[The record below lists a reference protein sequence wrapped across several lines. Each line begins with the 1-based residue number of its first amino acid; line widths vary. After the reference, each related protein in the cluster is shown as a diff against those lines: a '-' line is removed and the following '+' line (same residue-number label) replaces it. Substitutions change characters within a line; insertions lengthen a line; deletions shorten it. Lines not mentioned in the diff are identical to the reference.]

1 MQYQA
6 DEKSGGT
13 EIKKVA
19 TVNCLAAST
28 KMALKSV
35 PASRPGASS
44 KVVSRGRSDRDVCM
58 CDLLSHHTA
67 PVDHCGVAFCDSE
80 PCLQARR
87 TAVSVCKVPEW
98 GQHALRA
105 SLAARLVSSVQGQRK
120 VCAWQA
126 EEQVLGMWRRG
137 CVYSQKTEVPLQRV
151 FACERVNV

>member
-1 MQYQA
+1 
-6 DEKSGGT
+6 
-13 EIKKVA
+13 
-19 TVNCLAAST
+19 
-28 KMALKSV
+28 
-35 PASRPGASS
+35 
-44 KVVSRGRSDRDVCM
+44 M

-87 TAVSVCKVPEW
+87 TAVMVCKVPEW